1 MTAKNKVE
9 KVTTQIKVEKVTT
22 KNKVEKVT
30 TKNKVEKVTTKNK
43 VEKVTTKNKD
53 MESGQIDWS
62 EKFDEYFGGPD
73 DMIKPS
79 KVIRLIIISTIS
91 S

>member
-1 MTAKNKVE
+1 MLELFSINPRYKKVLPLS
-9 KVTTQIKVEKVTT
+9 QASVE
-22 KNKVEKVT
+22 
-30 TKNKVEKVTTKNK
+30 K

-53 MESGQIDWS
+53 MEFGQNDWS

>member
-1 MTAKNKVE
+1 M
-9 KVTTQIKVEKVTT
+9 
-22 KNKVEKVT
+22 T

-53 MESGQIDWS
+53 MELGQNDWS

-91 S
+91 SLNIA

>member
-1 MTAKNKVE
+1 M
-9 KVTTQIKVEKVTT
+9 TT

-30 TKNKVEKVTTKNK
+30 TQNKVEKVTTKN
-43 VEKVTTKNKD
+43 ND
-53 MESGQIDWS
+53 IESGENDWS